1 MSSQSWNRFALSLGL
16 IGISLLSQGCAKGS
30 GVTLQS
36 RGFNVA
42 QMNFFEHPFLAIR
55 DLLVPNAYAAGAFT
69 GIKFCITQMKLE
81 AEDGSSIKDEET
93 DSDLFEAKLGWVD
106 LGNGNTT
113 VSWGD
118 LPIPH
123 GTKLKR
129 IKVEIHKDQELC
141 GTAYSAA
148 LTTASATRNLTK
160 DIELKFAF
168 SSAKELSEGDSVTV
182 SLANLIA
189 QFESAE
195 AAGKLND
202 SQITSYLENYANGSD
217 DRAD

>member
-1 MSSQSWNRFALSLGL
+1 MLSQHWTRLTLSLGL

-42 QMNFFEHPFLAIR
+42 QMNFFEHPFLALR
-55 DLLVPNAYAAGAFT
+55 DLLIPDALAAGTFT
-69 GIKFCITQMKLE
+69 GVKFCITQMKLE

-106 LGNGNTT
+106 LGSGNAT

-118 LPIPH
+118 LPIPY

-129 IKVEIHKDQELC
+129 IKVEIHKDEELC
-141 GTAYSAA
+141 GVPYSAT

-160 DIELKFAF
+160 DIELKFSF
-168 SSAKELSEGDSVTV
+168 TNAKELSKGDTVTV
-182 SLANLIA
+182 SLANLVT
-189 QFESAE
+189 QFEAAE
-195 AAGKLND
+195 TAGKLND
-202 SQITSYLENYANGSD
+202 SQITSYLEDYANGSD

>member
-1 MSSQSWNRFALSLGL
+1 MVSKKITRSALSLALVGL
-16 IGISLLSQGCAKGS
+16 SLLGQGCAKGS

-42 QMNFFEHPFLAIR
+42 QANFFEHPLLAIR
-55 DLLVPNAYAAGAFT
+55 DFFIPNAMAAGTFT

-106 LGNGNTT
+106 LGNGNVN

-118 LPIPH
+118 VPIPH

-129 IKVEIHKDQELC
+129 IKVEIHKDEELC
-141 GTAYSAA
+141 GVPYSAT

-160 DIELKFAF
+160 DIELKFSF
-168 SSAKELSEGDSVTV
+168 SNAKELKEGDSVTV
-182 SLANLIA
+182 SLANLVT
-189 QFESAE
+189 QFEAAE
-195 AAGKLND
+195 TAGKLND
-202 SQITSYLENYANGSD
+202 SQITSYLEDYANGSD
-217 DRAD
+217 DSAD